1 MTHQIL
7 LAFEVTDEQA
17 AILNSPGGVA
27 LVIPMIGSEVVPF
40 GVKLNALADAF
51 AFFKRALSTLQQAL
65 ESGGDRDGRIGKTL
79 AQMHPPVSDA
89 NIILDDIRVIIG
101 TAQFVQTGDGKERLQ

>member
-40 GVKLNALADAF
+40 GAKLNKLADAF
-51 AFFKRALSTLQQAL
+51 AFFKRALATLHQAL

-79 AQMHPPVSDA
+79 TQMHPPVSDA

-101 TAQFVQTGDGKERLQ
+101 TAQFVQTGSGKDKLQ